1 MFFQKISRDI
11 SNLLVFSEK
20 YVIIIISFN
29 IQVFVLIGFAFRL
42 PAKSDK
48 ISTTTNSISA
58 KETNPL
64 KSDSN

>member
-29 IQVFVLIGFAFRL
+29 IQVFVSIGFAFRL
-42 PAKSDK
+42 PVKSDK

-58 KETNPL
+58 KETKPL

>member
-29 IQVFVLIGFAFRL
+29 IQVFVSIGFAFRL

-58 KETNPL
+58 KETKPL
-64 KSDSN
+64 KPDSN